1 PAQPERAA
9 LHRGGAVPDL
19 EAETRRS
26 VDIQPSRPL
35 LESFELLD
43 GPKVLALDDDRIL
56 HAGRDHD
63 AFEHLAA
70 HGKAA
75 VERTLAVRANLR
87 GGGDVNADVA
97 CAGCRWHRRRGRL
110 PSLLLLRHEPH
121 RAFYTRS
128 SGRT

>member
-1 PAQPERAA
+1 PRGVDCDEVHGLPERPA
-9 LHRGGAVPDL
+9 LHRDEAVPDL

-43 GPKVLALDDDRIL
+43 VPKVLPLDDDRIL
-56 HAGRDHD
+56 HAGRDDD

-87 GGGDVNADVA
+87 GGGDVNADEGLHGPQVSVP
-97 CAGCRWHRRRGRL
+97 R
-110 PSLLLLRHEPH
+110 
-121 RAFYTRS
+121 
-128 SGRT
+128 